1 MIEGHTQATTAD
13 GCTGQ
18 CSGSLATP
26 LSTRFVFVR
35 SLVLAGAL
43 TVVLLLLLL
52 LLLAGRAARAGESV
66 PPAQNPFDGQWTMT
80 AIAESFTVQQWSS
93 SCGPAPVSGT
103 LVPAGPAAIASSGGE
118 LVIQGPR
125 TLRTDACL
133 DPLPTL
139 ARSVHT
145 SDSHSW
151 RTRCQTPP
159 SDPRRAVINTAF
171 FGSAD
176 ADSISIAETGRYEF
190 TVNGAQC
197 IADVK
202 RSGSL
207 ARVVAATATPAPSSS
222 VTATA
227 TTASPPVPNPYATP
241 KVDCSSPGDPAVLQ
255 VRPSRKLLKVGDTF
269 AFRGIV
275 LDASGCPTGTP
286 ITWSVGAV
294 TFSDGQAHAGQPSV
308 DAGGKLTV
316 PATDFGDASFDV
328 IATVSGLAGQA
339 SGLAGQAAGKSAHA
353 SVQVASPADYSALL
367 AQSGLDPNGERD
379 EPAVAVIATS
389 SIGAEATRAQDAA
402 HKKRIVFIAVI
413 ATLALGLGVVA
424 ILGARR
430 ARRAKQVEAA
440 ASERHAEKMRAYE
453 RQKAERE
460 AAHAAQMKKHLEGI
474 AIAQQQTAAA
484 IARGLDTGPMFCPS
498 CRKEYPAGTAFCA
511 IDSNRLISIR
521 GHEALLGGPSGGVCP
536 VCHRGFNPGV
546 KVCPDH
552 GEELLPA
559 SVAGVAAPASQQAAA
574 TPRRGKICPKCGTR
588 FDGTAAFCGQDGS
601 VLVLVN

>member
-1 MIEGHTQATTAD
+1 M
-13 GCTGQ
+13 
-18 CSGSLATP
+18 SS
-26 LSTRFVFVR
+26 RFVIVHA
-35 SLVLAGAL
+35 LAL
-43 TVVLLLLLL
+43 TAVLLAALT
-52 LLLAGRAARAGESV
+52 ARVGRADTGASSV
-66 PPAQNPFDGQWTMT
+66 QPQSPPTAPSPFDGQWTMT
-80 AIAESFTVQQWSS
+80 PVAESFTVQQWSS

-103 LVPAGPAAIASSGGE
+103 LVPGGPATITDSGGE

-159 SDPRRAVINTAF
+159 SDPRRAVVNTAF
-171 FGSAD
+171 FGGAD
-176 ADSISIAETGRYEF
+176 AASISIAETGRYEF

-207 ARVVAATATPAPSSS
+207 TRVVAATATATAAPTAT
-222 VTATA
+222 VTATQPA
-227 TTASPPVPNPYATP
+227 TPPPPNPYPVAP
-241 KVDCSSPGDPAVLQ
+241 RVDCSSPGDPAVLQ

-294 TFSDGQAHAGQPSV
+294 TFSDGQAHAGQPSI
-308 DAGGKLTV
+308 DAHGKLTV
-316 PATDFGDASFDV
+316 PANDFAEATFDV
-328 IATVSGLAGQA
+328 LATVS
-339 SGLAGQAAGKSAHA
+339 AGQAAGKSAHA

-389 SIGAEATRAQDAA
+389 SIGAEATRAQDTA
-402 HKKRIVFIAVI
+402 HKKRIIFVAVI
-413 ATLALGLGVVA
+413 GALALALGVVA
-424 ILGARR
+424 LFAARR
-430 ARRAKQVEAA
+430 ARKAKQVEAA

-511 IDSNRLISIR
+511 VDANRLISIR
-521 GHEALLGGPSGGVCP
+521 GHEVLMGGPSGGVCP
-536 VCHRGFNPGV
+536 VCQRGFNPGV
-546 KVCPDH
+546 KTCPDH

-559 SVAGVAAPASQQAAA
+559 SVAGVAAAPAAQAAA
-574 TPRRGKICPKCGTR
+574 APRRGKICPKCGAR
-588 FDGTAAFCGQDGS
+588 FDGNAAFCGQDGS
-601 VLVLVN
+601 TLVLVN

>member
-1 MIEGHTQATTAD
+1 MTLKFTLSKALRALALRALALHALIVTAVLLEARAASAD
-13 GCTGQ
+13 G
-18 CSGSLATP
+18 
-26 LSTRFVFVR
+26 
-35 SLVLAGAL
+35 
-43 TVVLLLLLL
+43 
-52 LLLAGRAARAGESV
+52 
-66 PPAQNPFDGQWTMT
+66 PFEGQWTMT
-80 AIAESFTVQQWSS
+80 PVAESFTVQQWTS

-103 LVPAGPAAIASSGGE
+103 LVPGGAAMVTGSGGE

-145 SDSHSW
+145 SDAHSW

-159 SDPRRAVINTAF
+159 SDPRRAVINTAY

-176 ADSISIAETGRYEF
+176 GNSISIAETGRYEF

-207 ARVVAATATPAPSSS
+207 SRVVAATPTPTATITS
-222 VTATA
+222 TATA
-227 TTASPPVPNPYATP
+227 TTTPTPPPPNPYAVAP
-241 KVDCSSPGDPAVLQ
+241 KVDCSSPGDPALLQ

-269 AFRGIV
+269 GFRGVV
-275 LDASGCPTGTP
+275 LDASGCPTGTA
-286 ITWSVGAV
+286 ITWTVGTV
-294 TFSDGQAHAGQPSV
+294 TFSDGQAHAGQPSI
-308 DAGGKLTV
+308 DASGKLTV
-316 PATDFGDASFDV
+316 PSTDFGDATFDV
-328 IATVSGLAGQA
+328 VAT
-339 SGLAGQAAGKSAHA
+339 AAGKSAHV
-353 SVQVASPADYSALL
+353 SVEVAAPADYSALL

-379 EPAVAVIATS
+379 EPAIAVIATS

-402 HKKRIVFIAVI
+402 SRKKRFVFIGVVAS
-413 ATLALGLGVVA
+413 LALMLGVVA
-424 ILGARR
+424 LFGARR
-430 ARRAKQVEAA
+430 ARKAKLVEAA

-453 RQKAERE
+453 KQKAERE
-460 AAHAAQMKKHLEGI
+460 AQHAAQMKKHLEGI
-474 AIAQQQTAAA
+474 AIAQQQTAAM

-498 CRKEYPAGTAFCA
+498 CRKEYPARTAFCA
-511 IDSNRLISIR
+511 VDSNRLISIR
-521 GHEALLGGPSGGVCP
+521 GHEALLGGPSGGICP

-559 SVAGVAAPASQQAAA
+559 SVAGATAAPQAQQAAAA
-574 TPRRGKICPKCGTR
+574 TPRRGKICPKCGAR
-588 FDGTAAFCGQDGS
+588 FDGNSAFCGQDGS
-601 VLVLVN
+601 ALVLVN

>member
-1 MIEGHTQATTAD
+1 V
-13 GCTGQ
+13 
-18 CSGSLATP
+18 SLK
-26 LSTRFVFVR
+26 FVLLR
-35 SLVLAGAL
+35 ALVLTG
-43 TVVLLLLLL
+43 VLLL
-52 LLLAGRAARAGESV
+52 ARSARADG
-66 PPAQNPFDGQWTMT
+66 PFDGQWTIT
-80 AIAESFTVQQWSS
+80 PIAENFTVQQWSS

-103 LVPAGPAAIASSGGE
+103 LAPAGAAMVTTSGGE

-159 SDPRRAVINTAF
+159 SDPRRAVINTAY

-176 ADSISIAETGRYEF
+176 ATTISIAETGRYEF
-190 TVNGAQC
+190 TVNGTQC

-207 ARVVAATATPAPSSS
+207 ARVVAATATPSATP
-222 VTATA
+222 TA
-227 TTASPPVPNPYATP
+227 TTTATTTPTPSPPAPNPYATTP

-269 AFRGIV
+269 GFRGLV

-286 ITWSVGAV
+286 ITWTVGAV
-294 TFSDGQAHAGQPSV
+294 TFSDGQTHAGQPTV
-308 DAGGKLTV
+308 DASGKLTV
-316 PATDFGDASFDV
+316 PTTDFADATFDV
-328 IATVSGLAGQA
+328 IATVAA
-339 SGLAGQAAGKSAHA
+339 LAGQAAGKSAHA
-353 SVQVASPADYSALL
+353 SVQVAVPADYSALL

-379 EPAVAVIATS
+379 EPAIAVIATS

-402 HKKRIVFIAVI
+402 RKKRFVFIGVI
-413 ATLALGLGVVA
+413 ASLALVLGVVA
-424 ILGARR
+424 LLGARR
-430 ARRAKQVEAA
+430 ARKARLAETA
-440 ASERHAEKMRAYE
+440 ASERHAEKMRDYE
-453 RQKAERE
+453 RRKSERE
-460 AAHAAQMKKHLEGI
+460 AQHAAQMKKHLEGI

-484 IARGLDTGPMFCPS
+484 LARGLDTGPMFCPS
-498 CRKEYPAGTAFCA
+498 CRKEYPANSAFCA
-511 IDSNRLISIR
+511 VDSNRLISIR

-536 VCHRGFNPGV
+536 VCRRGFNPGV

-559 SVAGVAAPASQQAAA
+559 PVAGVAAPPSQQAAPA
-574 TPRRGKICPKCGTR
+574 PRRGKICPKCGTR
-588 FDGTAAFCGQDGS
+588 FDGTATFCGQDGS
-601 VLVLVN
+601 PLVLVN